1 MTIVS
6 PRNGHSLGNVSDLGS
21 PSYRNLEA
29 NNESNRDCDRWV
41 SEISVDRHGSVCYH
55 NPTSSFHEA
64 PLNNSRSNSELELSH
79 ERLEADERSSI
90 QHTDEIKLS
99 LVSNA
104 AAQRRFEAM
113 AVEKIAAVQSEV
125 SSEVASELLKFHW
138 CWIHPM
144 FQFVYRPAFTSESAK
159 ILTLN
164 ILLDVAQEA

>member
-1 MTIVS
+1 LEDI
-6 PRNGHSLGNVSDLGS
+6 SDFSS
-21 PSYRNLEA
+21 PSYQNFEA
-29 NNESNRDCDRWV
+29 SHERKRDCDRWV

-64 PLNNSRSNSELELSH
+64 PLDDGRSNSECNTRYETQV
-79 ERLEADERSSI
+79 ADEESNV
-90 QHTDEIKLS
+90 QQNDKIKLS

-113 AVEKIAAVQSEV
+113 AVEKMAAVQNQV

-144 FQFVYRPAFTSESAK
+144 FQFVYRPAFTSKSE
-159 ILTLN
+159 LFYT
-164 ILLDVAQEA
+164 